1 MRCIEY
7 AQKMNFYDM
16 YVPTLFSWKT
26 WIWLSDSQRRL
37 HVVCWAFLAAWHQ
50 LHTKNRHG
58 SSVEFIFPKEFAD
71 FSKFHSLVPYTPTQD
86 SWQAIFMFF
95 LTLGVH
101 RELWRDRS
109 LDYFRDDRHNC
120 TAGGAGPNEPWR
132 FHCIRSCSLL
142 LLPLAS
148 VLILLGSTSEQTLP
162 QAVYYLL
169 LVMTTA
175 TWRQERDS
183 SVRRSP
189 HCSICDGVIAM
200 VGFKKIKLSP
210 SKPFRPW
217 NEMILHDI
225 TFHWSLI
232 LKG

>member
-86 SWQAIFMFF
+86 SWQAIFMLF

-109 LDYFRDDRHNC
+109 LDYFRD
-120 TAGGAGPNEPWR
+120 
-132 FHCIRSCSLL
+132 
-142 LLPLAS
+142 
-148 VLILLGSTSEQTLP
+148 EQTQLHGGWSWTQWDLEIP
-162 QAVYYLL
+162 LHQELL
-169 LVMTTA
+169 IAATA
-175 TWRQERDS
+175 TGFRTHPAGLNVGTD
-183 SVRRSP
+183 
-189 HCSICDGVIAM
+189 IAPSC
-200 VGFKKIKLSP
+200 ILSAAGNDYCHLAP
-210 SKPFRPW
+210 RAW
-217 NEMILHDI
+217 
-225 TFHWSLI
+225 
-232 LKG
+232 

>member
-1 MRCIEY
+1 MFQRCLVGRLG
-7 AQKMNFYDM
+7 YDFQTANAGCM
-16 YVPTLFSWKT
+16 WCAGPSWLLGISFTPKIGMEAV
-26 WIWLSDSQRRL
+26 WNSSSQRNLPTFQNFTASCPIPRL
-37 HVVCWAFLAAWHQ
+37 RILGKPFLCFFWRSAFIESCGE
-50 LHTKNRHG
+50 TD
-58 SSVEFIFPKEFAD
+58 P
-71 FSKFHSLVPYTPTQD
+71 
-86 SWQAIFMFF
+86 
-95 LTLGVH
+95 LTTFGMN
-101 RELWRDRS
+101 
-109 LDYFRDDRHNC
+109 RHNC

-183 SVRRSP
+183 YVRRSP